1 MTIYRKIFDITHE
14 VKSVSQTKPKGIQYK
29 VTNWN
34 DVNDVVREQLAK
46 HKLLLIP
53 KVMDHTKEGNLTTVK
68 MNCDVIDVDTN
79 EKMTVGDYYGYGVDN
94 SDKGVGKATT
104 YAYKYLIMKLF
115 LLEVGEA
122 EDSENENPIA
132 TKPKQEKKEHSI

>member
-68 MNCDVIDVDTN
+68 MNCDVVDVETN

-94 SDKGVGKATT
+94 SDKGV
-104 YAYKYLIMKLF
+104 
-115 LLEVGEA
+115 
-122 EDSENENPIA
+122 
-132 TKPKQEKKEHSI
+132 KPQHTHTSI